1 MTHEELSPLKRALL
15 ELREMRAR
23 LDELEGERS
32 EPIAVI
38 GLGMRFP
45 GGVDSPESYWELL
58 RNGIDAIR
66 DVPADR
72 WSLDEYYD
80 ADPQAP
86 GKMYTRGGG
95 FIDGI
100 DQFDP
105 AFFGISPREAV
116 SMDPQQRLLLQTAWE
131 ALERGGQAPDKLLG
145 SRTGVFVGI
154 GNSDYG
160 RMVWADTEN
169 IDVYVATGN
178 VFSVASGRISYLLG
192 LQGPSVSIDTACS
205 SSLVA
210 VHLAVQSLRS
220 RESDMALAGGVNLII
235 APEGNI
241 NFSKAQM
248 MAFDDHCKTFD
259 ADADGYV
266 RGEGCGM
273 VVLKRLSDALAAG
286 DPVQAVIL
294 GSAVN
299 QDGRS
304 SGLTA
309 PNGPSQEAV
318 LRTALANAG
327 VEPGMV
333 SYIEAHGTGTPLGDP
348 IEVGALAA
356 ALSDGHSKAEPLLIG
371 SVKTNLG
378 HLESAAG
385 VAGLMKLVLM
395 LQHGEIPAH
404 LHLNNLNPYIPWDE
418 IPLAVPTTL
427 MPFPAYEGRRI
438 AGVSS
443 FGFSGTNAHVILE
456 AAPEVEAP
464 TSELERPLHLLTL
477 SARDGDTLARLAAG
491 VARHIGDS
499 GAALADLAFSAN
511 TGRAHMTHRLALVA
525 ASEDDARSRLED
537 LHTDHPDVFQ
547 NVWSGARP
555 PALAFLFT
563 GHGAQYMG
571 MGRQLYE
578 TQPVFRAALD
588 ACADVLHGQLER
600 TLYDVLFPQDEALK
614 LMDRMIYA
622 QPALFALEYALAQ
635 LWMAWGVRPAVVMG
649 HSVGEYAAACVARLF
664 SLADGLKLVM
674 TRGRLMDS
682 LAEAGQMVAVFT
694 DEATVAGAIQPY
706 ADKVSIAAINGPSNI
721 VISGATSA
729 VETALTALK
738 GQGIKA
744 RRLDV
749 PQASHS
755 PLLDPI
761 LAEFE
766 RVAAEVAYHPPQI
779 SLVSGVT
786 GELATFAEVG
796 NAAYWRRHLRQ
807 PVRFQSVMETLQR
820 EGYSTF
826 VEVGPNPVLINMGE
840 RCLPN
845 YGMWF
850 ASLRSGRAD
859 WSQILE
865 SLAGLYV
872 QGAEIDWQAFDAP
885 YARRKVSFPTYPWNN
900 QPYWFESAAD
910 KQPVRKTDPLALWQ
924 SVIEAGA
931 GQAAQAP
938 LDLALGSYTAKWG
951 ALERLTG
958 EYILDTLR
966 QLNIFQSAGE
976 SSSIPALMARTG
988 IQAGYRSLLT
998 RWLDHL
1004 VERGLLTHDGDVY
1017 RSARPLPEAALG
1029 AAWADARAALADIP
1043 QLIEYIQRCGDHL
1056 PAILLGKYSPLETL
1070 FPGGS
1075 YATTEFFYNTWSL
1088 VRYYNHIVR
1097 ALLGAALSRM
1107 TGALRVVEI
1116 GAGTGGMSTAVLP
1129 VFPADR
1135 TTYFY
1140 SDVSDF
1146 FLGRAQEKFSA
1157 YPFVQYGLLNI
1168 ENDPAEQGYTPGS
1181 FDIVIAA
1188 NALHATRDLDET
1200 LDHTRALL
1208 APNGLLVLYEATS
1221 HLRWFDITTGLI
1233 EGWGRFEDDVRGD
1246 NPLLTPDDWRE
1257 LLLAHGFERVATY
1270 PDAGAPTEVLGQHII
1285 VAQASGT
1292 GQRAQAS
1299 ISIQH
1304 TDYTR
1309 ADGSAAST
1317 TSAEDY
1323 VAGLAAMLPDDR
1335 AEALTAYVRERVART
1350 LRLPASHSIDPRSRL
1365 MDIGVDSLMAVEL
1378 RNRLEGSL
1386 GLTGALPATLIFDY
1400 PTIKA
1405 IVGYLEGVL
1414 FTSESPAQSAPAS
1427 APAESSEPGLSADE
1441 LEGLSDDEVAALLM
1455 RKLGDL

>member
-32 EPIAVI
+32 EPIAII

-66 DVPADR
+66 DVPPDR

-80 ADPQAP
+80 PDPQVP

-116 SMDPQQRLLLQTAWE
+116 SMDPQQRLLLQTTWE
-131 ALERGGQAPDKLLG
+131 ALERGGQAPDKLLD

-160 RMVWADTEN
+160 RIVWADTEN
-169 IDVYVATGN
+169 IDVYVATGS

-192 LQGPSVSIDTACS
+192 LRGPSISIDTACS

-210 VHLAVQSLRS
+210 VHLAVRSLRS
-220 RESDMALAGGVNLII
+220 RESDLALAGGVNLII

-248 MAFDDHCKTFD
+248 MAFDDRCKTFD

-273 VVLKRLSDALAAG
+273 IVLKRLSDALAAG

-318 LRTALANAG
+318 LRGALANAG
-327 VEPGMV
+327 IEPGMV
-333 SYIEAHGTGTPLGDP
+333 SYVEAHGTGTPLGDP

-356 ALSDGHSKAEPLLIG
+356 ALGDGHNKARPLLIG

-378 HLESAAG
+378 HLEAAAG
-385 VAGLMKLVLM
+385 IAGLMKLVLM
-395 LQHGEIPAH
+395 LQHGEIPPH
-404 LHLNNLNPYIPWDE
+404 LHLKKLNPYIPWDE

-427 MPFPAYEGRRI
+427 TPFPSYQGRRI

-456 AAPEVEAP
+456 AAPAAEAP
-464 TSELERPLHLLTL
+464 ASEFERPLHLLTL
-477 SARDGDTLARLAAG
+477 SARAGDSLARLAAR
-491 VARHIGDS
+491 VAQHMGESD
-499 GAALADLAFSAN
+499 AALADLAFTAN
-511 TGRAHMTHRLALVA
+511 AGRAHMTHRLALVA
-525 ASEDDARSRLED
+525 ANAQDARSRLEY
-537 LHTDHPDVFQ
+537 LSADHPDVFR
-547 NVWSGARP
+547 NVWSGAQP
-555 PALAFLFT
+555 PPLAFLFT
-563 GHGAQYMG
+563 GHGAQYVG

-578 TQPVFRAALD
+578 TQPIFRAALD
-588 ACADVLHGQLER
+588 ECAAVLRGQLEHG
-600 TLYDVLFPQDEALK
+600 LFDVLFPQDDTLR
-614 LMDRMIYA
+614 LMDQMIYA
-622 QPALFALEYALAQ
+622 QPALFSLQYALAQ
-635 LWMAWGVRPAVVMG
+635 LWMSWGVRPAVVMG
-649 HSVGEYAAACVARLF
+649 HSVGEYAAACVAGLF

-682 LAEAGQMVAVFT
+682 LVEAGQMVAVFA
-694 DEATVAGAIQPY
+694 DEPTVAAALQPY
-706 ADKVSIAAINGPSNI
+706 ADKVSIAAINGPGNI
-721 VISGATSA
+721 VISGASSA
-729 VETALTALK
+729 VEAVLTSLK
-738 GQGIKA
+738 GQSIKA
-744 RRLDV
+744 RKLDV

-761 LAEFE
+761 LDEFE
-766 RVAAEVAYHPPQI
+766 RVAGEVAYHSPQI
-779 SLVSGVT
+779 SLLSGVSGA
-786 GELATFAEVG
+786 LATFADVG

-807 PVRFQSVMETLQR
+807 PVRFQAVMETLKR
-820 EGYSTF
+820 EGYSAF
-826 VEVGPNPVLINMGE
+826 VEIGPNPVLINMGE
-840 RCLPN
+840 RCLPD
-845 YGMWF
+845 YGLWF

-859 WSQILE
+859 WAQMLE
-865 SLAGLYV
+865 SLAALYV
-872 QGAEIDWQAFDAP
+872 QGVEIDWQAFDAP
-885 YARRKVSFPTYPWNN
+885 YARRKVTFPTYPWNN
-900 QPYWFESAAD
+900 QRYWFESAAD
-910 KQPVRKTDPLALWQ
+910 RQPARKTDPLALWQ
-924 SVIEAGA
+924 GVAEAGA
-931 GQAAQAP
+931 EQAAQAP

-966 QLNIFQSAGE
+966 HLNLFQASDEAFT
-976 SSSIPALMARTG
+976 IPDLLTRAG

-1004 VERGLLTHDGDVY
+1004 VERRLLTRDGDTY
-1017 RSARPLPEAALG
+1017 RSPQPLPAPALD
-1029 AAWADARAALADIP
+1029 AAWAEVRAALADLP
-1043 QLIEYIQRCGDHL
+1043 QLIDYIQRCGDHL

-1075 YATTEFFYNTWSL
+1075 YTTTEFFYNTWPL

-1097 ALLGAALSRM
+1097 ALLSAALSRM
-1107 TGALRVVEI
+1107 TGTLRVLEI
-1116 GAGTGGMSTAVLP
+1116 GAGTGGTSAAALP
-1129 VFPADR
+1129 VFPAER

-1140 SDVSDF
+1140 TDVSDF

-1168 ENDPAEQGYTPGS
+1168 ENDPAEQGYMPVS

-1188 NALHATRDLDET
+1188 NALHATRDLGET
-1200 LDHTRALL
+1200 LDHARALL

-1221 HLRWFDITTGLI
+1221 HLAWFDITTGLI

-1246 NPLLTPDDWRE
+1246 NPLLTPDDWRR
-1257 LLLAHGFERVATY
+1257 LLLAHGFERVAAY
-1270 PDAGAPTEVLGQHII
+1270 PAPGAPTEILGQHVI
-1285 VAQASGT
+1285 VAQASGA
-1292 GQRAQAS
+1292 GQRAHSS
-1299 ISIQH
+1299 ISIQQA
-1304 TDYTR
+1304 DYTR
-1309 ADGSAAST
+1309 TDASASST
-1317 TSAEDY
+1317 TSAEEY
-1323 VAGLAAMLPDDR
+1323 VAELRAMLPDDR
-1335 AEALTAYVRERVART
+1335 ADALTAYVRERVART
-1350 LRLPASHSIDPRSRL
+1350 LRLPAGQSIDPRSRL

-1378 RNRLEGSL
+1378 RNKLEAGL

-1400 PTIKA
+1400 PTIRA
-1405 IVGYLEGVL
+1405 VVGYLEALL
-1414 FTSESPAQSAPAS
+1414 FGSAAPAAPAAS
-1427 APAESSEPGLSADE
+1427 APAAPNEPSLSADE
-1441 LEGLSDDEVAALLM
+1441 LEGLSDDEVAALLL